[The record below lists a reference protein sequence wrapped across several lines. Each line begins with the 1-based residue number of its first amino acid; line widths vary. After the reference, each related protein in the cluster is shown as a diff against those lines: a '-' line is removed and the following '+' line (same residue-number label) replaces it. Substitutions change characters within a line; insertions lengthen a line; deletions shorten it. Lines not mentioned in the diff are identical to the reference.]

1 MIVKNLSGSGLT
13 KISGKNSRKLN
24 KKSGIR
30 SKHVGRKLI
39 DGSERCGNMRGMMTE
54 DRLKKLSA
62 WLESKEGQEAIKKL
76 RETLKEEH
84 KKMEE
89 SLKADPDALKKPMDC
104 F

>member
-1 MIVKNLSGSGLT
+1 
-13 KISGKNSRKLN
+13 
-24 KKSGIR
+24 
-30 SKHVGRKLI
+30 
-39 DGSERCGNMRGMMTE
+39 MMTE